1 MMKFNRRFMAA
12 AALACAT
19 LFSGCDSD
27 SDPTPDQI
35 DETKYNYL
43 LALSLPTTDSYPFHT
58 LKSISSG
65 TADISDSQEIPS
77 LPYNVVITAEDGYVY
92 LNSEQKLTKY
102 AVGENGLLKD
112 MGSVAN
118 LGISGGPV
126 FEFLDAKRLLIS
138 SGPRVNST
146 GNFNYQIINT
156 ETMTEMSTGSISL
169 PVTGTTSTAIPS
181 AYILRDGKIYVPYIH
196 TNSNYEAY
204 NKAPVAIF
212 NASTMAYEKTIY
224 TSKTASLGYSIVNS
238 HAIDEKGDLYLA
250 SCNSNYWGAN
260 ESMPSGIVRIKA
272 GQTEFDDSY
281 FFNLTEKLNGNHTG
295 GMLYVGNGKALVQV
309 FRSDLIT
316 KYKDYQG
323 AFVIEYYEVDLNTKA
338 IKKLNIP
345 LAKYPRRAMA
355 MLQDGKAAIV
365 GNTQNE
371 GNNIYIYD
379 PATGSVTKGLQYN
392 GTEYI
397 EAFTPLL
404 QK

>member
-1 MMKFNRRFMAA
+1 MAA

-27 SDPTPDQI
+27 SDPAPDQI
-35 DETKYNYL
+35 DETQYNYL
-43 LALSLPTTDSYPFHT
+43 MALSLPTTDSYPFHT
-58 LKSISSG
+58 LKSVSSG
-65 TADISDSQEIPS
+65 TADIAESQEIPN
-77 LPYNVVITAEDGYVY
+77 LPYNVLVTAKDGYVY

-102 AVGENGLLKD
+102 AVGEDGLLQD

-126 FEFLDAKRLLIS
+126 YEFLDGNRMLIS
-138 SGPRVNST
+138 SGPRANST
-146 GNFNYQIINT
+146 GNFNYQIINI
-156 ETMTEMSTGSISL
+156 ETMTEVGNGSISL
-169 PVTGTTSTAIPS
+169 PVTGTTSTAVPS
-181 AYILRDGKIYVPYIH
+181 AYILRDGKIFVPYIH
-196 TNSNYEAY
+196 TNSDYEAY
-204 NKAPVAIF
+204 DEAPVAIF

-224 TSKTASLGYSIVNS
+224 TSKTASLGYSVVSS

-250 SCNSNYWGAN
+250 SCNSNYWGVN
-260 ESMPSGIVRIKA
+260 ESLPSGIVRIKS

-281 FFNLTEKLNGNHTG
+281 FFNLTEKFNGNHTG
-295 GMLYVGNGKALVQV
+295 GMLYVGNGKAIVQV

-316 KYKDYQG
+316 KYKDYQNG
-323 AFVIEYYEVDLNTKA
+323 FVIEYYEVNLETKA
-338 IKKLNIP
+338 TKKLAIP

-355 MLQDGKAAIV
+355 LLQDGKAAII

-371 GNNIYIYD
+371 GNNVYIYD
-379 PATGSVTKGLQYN
+379 PATGNVTKGLEYK

-397 EAFTPLL
+397 EAFTPLM